1 MSVTVI
7 VRNQVHDYAAWKE
20 AFDRYDRFR
29 ADHGVRTYRVLR
41 ETDEPSQVVVELD
54 LDTAED
60 AGLLRRDH
68 EKIWATPVSRGHL
81 VSHEEPVVLSLVES
95 AVPGRVSTS

>member
-41 ETDEPSQVVVELD
+41 ESDEPSRVVVELD
-54 LDTAED
+54 LDTLEEAS
-60 AGLLRRDH
+60 LLRHDLER
-68 EKIWATPVSRGHL
+68 IWATPVSRAQL
-81 VSHEEPVVLSLVES
+81 VSHEEPVVLSLVET
-95 AVPGRVSTS
+95 AVPGTVSTS